1 MRLSRY
7 ASGIVATEYEHS
19 VRFEDGLR
27 DELRVLIAPQRERN
41 FAALVEK
48 AKIAEEVK
56 HIERQNREN
65 DRNRFR
71 RDSGLS
77 GGMNRNVKRARVMEP
92 VRAVPMNVVRPQG
105 CRNYGKMHMGEC
117 QKCSGACF

>member
-1 MRLSRY
+1 MDTRRKEFLNLVQGSKSVAEYESEFLTLSRY

-27 DELRVLIAPQRERN
+27 DQHRVLIASQRERN
-41 FAALVEK
+41 FTALVEK

-56 HIERQNREN
+56 DTERQNREKDQN
-65 DRNRFR
+65 YFR

-92 VRAVPMNVVRPQG
+92 V
-105 CRNYGKMHMGEC
+105 
-117 QKCSGACF
+117 